1 MPWERLSPT
10 GKGFEYTMGDKNS
23 NDETVNGKKRF
34 GAYSN
39 ASAKVSGGKKASS
52 QHRFPLDYA
61 KRYYDAD
68 PSYWGQPLAVRA
80 YLRVLYAAMGFVCTV
95 YFFDSVA
102 HVPLWMQLVLG
113 CSVAL
118 GVLMFRMAYPGGGT
132 NVWEWIM
139 EGMAEAAKEQ
149 EAKGKKPKVTAEEI
163 QEALASGGRGTR
175 NKKQPAEKTQE
186 QSGKG
191 ASK

>member
-1 MPWERLSPT
+1 
-10 GKGFEYTMGDKNS
+10 MGDKNS
-23 NDETVNGKKRF
+23 NDKTANEKKRVS
-34 GAYSN
+34 AYSN
-39 ASAKVSGGKKASS
+39 ASAKVSNGNKTSS
-52 QHRFPLDYA
+52 QRRFPLDYA

-68 PSYWGQPLAVRA
+68 PSYWGQSLAVRV
-80 YLRVLYAAMGFVCTV
+80 YLRVLYATMGFVCTV

-149 EAKGKKPKVTAEEI
+149 EANGKKPKVTAEEI
-163 QEALASGGRGTR
+163 QEALAHGGYGVR
-175 NKKQPAEKTQE
+175 NEKQPVEKTEDQLK
-186 QSGKG
+186 KG